1 MSKKLL
7 AIMFSVI
14 MAVAAFAVPA
24 TSAGLL
30 DIFSDVTAANSQSQ
44 DTQTP
49 ASAENAEQ
57 NTTVG
62 ENTQA

>member
-30 DIFSDVTAANSQSQ
+30 DIFSDVTAANSQAQ
-44 DTQTP
+44 DGQAP
-49 ASAENAEQ
+49 SAETVNANVETESNAQ
-57 NTTVG
+57 
-62 ENTQA
+62 

>member
-30 DIFSDVTAANSQSQ
+30 DIFSDVTAANSQAQ
-44 DTQTP
+44 DGQAP
-49 ASAENAEQ
+49 SAETAEQ
-57 NTTVG
+57 TTTVG